1 MAKDVGDA
9 IGTAI
14 GHAAREVASTVSSNA
29 HKASKKQPSL
39 SGGKGVAAGAGLVAL
54 VPLAAKGAGMVV
66 KSVTNGTKPLQL
78 AGDKLTSSVS
88 DAVGK
93 QVEQAGGASGLAKEA
108 GKAMLPFGGGG
119 GKSTG
124 VDGVGKGR
132 RMPIQ
137 QSVDVAA
144 PISEVYN
151 GFTQF
156 EDWPKFMHRLQSAA
170 QEDETHVK
178 FKVKIWGKSKEWT
191 AEILVQI
198 PDEKIKW
205 RVSEGMSH
213 TGVVTFHE
221 LAPRLTRIE
230 ANVDIHPG
238 SLIEKMGR
246 GMRHAKRAVRA
257 DLHRFKAHME
267 IDDDFGQEGWRGE
280 IQDGDVTSKASDS
293 SGSSSRRSSGSSSGR
308 SSGASSGRSS
318 SRRSS
323 GGSNGSNGSGS
334 SRSASASRSRS
345 SRASSSNG
353 SGSSRSSGSSGSS
366 KSSGRSGSSRSS
378 GASGSSKSSGR
389 SGGTRTTSRKKS
401 TSKS

>member
-54 VPLAAKGAGMVV
+54 VPLAAKGAGMAV
-66 KSVTNGTKPLQL
+66 KTLNNGTKPLQL
-78 AGDKLTSSVS
+78 AGDKLSGGLS
-88 DAVGK
+88 DAVGKQVGK

-119 GKSTG
+119 KGKSTG

-170 QEDETHVK
+170 QDDETHVK

-230 ANVDIHPG
+230 SNIDIHPG

-308 SSGASSGRSS
+308 SS

-323 GGSNGSNGSGS
+323 GGSNGSNASGS

-353 SGSSRSSGSSGSS
+353 SGSSRSSGSTGSS

-378 GASGSSKSSGR
+378 GSSGSSKSSGR